1 MYEAGLKYCISM
13 GTGGASNHRNT
24 PYEASKAASYG
35 LPKEEALKSVTLYP
49 AEILGIA
56 DRVGTLEKGK
66 DATLMITDGD
76 PLEITTQ
83 VEQVY
88 IQGKT
93 IDMSDHH
100 KGLYA
105 KYKEK
110 YRQLGKT
117 E

>member
-1 MYEAGLKYCISM
+1 
-13 GTGGASNHRNT
+13 
-24 PYEASKAASYG
+24 
-35 LPKEEALKSVTLYP
+35 
-49 AEILGIA
+49 
-56 DRVGTLEKGK
+56 
-66 DATLMITDGD
+66 MITDGD

-83 VEQVY
+83 VEQIY

-110 YRQLGKT
+110 YRQLGNT